1 MTRPKSN
8 LEALAG
14 ALKLVVGGALR
25 KSFNGQEVWRDDYT
39 WRELSGETIRTL
51 AKDAVVLDKAT
62 YKKLMDDSRQLEVI
76 RNYVEEANR
85 RRSKEQK
92 ANSGRNKNAYVQWAA
107 EHMPPKEG
115 S

>member
-1 MTRPKSN
+1 MSRSKSN

-14 ALKLVVGGALR
+14 ALKLVVGAALR

-39 WRELSGETIRTL
+39 WRELSGGVIRAL

-62 YKKLMDDSRQLEVI
+62 YVRLMTDSAQLETI
-76 RNYVEEANR
+76 RNYVEEYEK
-85 RRSKEQK
+85 RRSVEQK
-92 ANSGRNKNAYVQWAA
+92 ARSGRNRNAYAQWAA
-107 EHMPPKEG
+107 ENMPPKEG